1 MLEIVKQAIENRNL
15 LEFTYKNQ
23 LRIVEPYTYGTNRN
37 GNQLLSA
44 YQIAKECESTD
55 KLGWKI
61 FVLDQINDLKILK
74 NSLKAI
80 RTEQKLDD
88 LKMSCVF
95 STV

>member
-15 LEFTYKNQ
+15 LEFTYQNQ

-37 GNQLLSA
+37 GNELLSA
-44 YQIAKECESTD
+44 YQIAKECDSID

-61 FVLDQINDLKILK
+61 FVLDEVNDLKVLK
-74 NSLKAI
+74 NSFKVV
-80 RTEQKLDD
+80 RTEHNLDD
-88 LKMSCVF
+88 LKMTSVF